1 MKSLDVPCKG
11 AAVHMAHNEFL
22 VAKNDPEDP
31 FYDPLL
37 YDVSDDEA
45 ELHKLE

>member
-1 MKSLDVPCKG
+1 MKSLDVACKG
-11 AAVHMAHNEFL
+11 TAVHMAHNEFL
-22 VAKNDPEDP
+22 VAKNDSEDP
-31 FYDPLL
+31 FNDPLL